1 MSEFDEIYLG
11 DDFMEEINLWDEENF
26 SEKNLGEVLKEN
38 MQNYSNNFSQKMDNF
53 SENNYYNS
61 FSENINSLYSSL
73 QNSVQND
80 LFESVFSSNNS
91 FSAGDSYNN
100 IISENNLN
108 NLLNKNFD
116 LEDFGQSETL
126 KSSEIYKSY
135 VSEIN
140 TIADSASASVNV
152 DLSNMVNNYSTKMD
166 INSIINTITEKLRTA
181 LTTSSEGVH
190 S

>member
-1 MSEFDEIYLG
+1 MSEFDEFYL
-11 DDFMEEINLWDEENF
+11 DDNFMEEVNLWDEENNNEKKF
-26 SEKNLGEVLKEN
+26 SEVLKEN
-38 MQNYSNNFSQKMDNF
+38 LQNYSNFLSGKTDNF

-61 FSENINSLYSSL
+61 FSENINSLYSDL

-80 LFESVFSSNNS
+80 LFESAFWGNNL

-100 IISENNLN
+100 VISENNLN
-108 NLLNKNFD
+108 NLLSQNFD
-116 LEDFGQSETL
+116 IGDFGQSETL
-126 KSSEIYKSY
+126 KTSEIYKNS

-140 TIADSASASVNV
+140 TITDSAGASVNV
-152 DLSNMVNNYSTKMD
+152 DLSNMVNNYSAKMD
-166 INSIINTITEKLRTA
+166 INGIISTITEKLRTA